1 MSEAAEESPTGRGTL
16 FLGAPITYIPIWA
29 AIIVVLSLI
38 PLSPVVG
45 GGGFFTLSMAVS
57 PLVGVVLGPWA
68 GALTALIGGY
78 VSMAVA
84 PYGAVLGPLEPIPR
98 ALEALVGGF
107 VAHRRRRFTWLA
119 TAFGPALLVV
129 FWASFPAVGMEFPR
143 CPLPSPLSMFS
154 PYAGFLFGATHV
166 WPSWILLLAT
176 SGRVRE
182 WISHGDFKKLSTA
195 MFIVTYYVS
204 SSVGHV
210 LGATLSLYLYRF
222 PLVLYV
228 YTALT
233 VTWAERLVM
242 AACGA
247 VMGAAAITAMRKAG
261 AVKPLYTIW

>member
-1 MSEAAEESPTGRGTL
+1 MSDAAKEPPTGRGVML
-16 FLGAPITYIPIWA
+16 LGAPITYIPIWA
-29 AIIVVLSLI
+29 AVIVVLGLI

-57 PLVGVVLGPWA
+57 PLVGVALGPWA

-78 VSMAVA
+78 ISMAVA
-84 PYGAVLGPLEPIPR
+84 PYGAILGPLEPIPR

-107 VAHRRRRFTWLA
+107 IAHRRGGFTWLA
-119 TAFGPALLVV
+119 AAFGPALLMV
-129 FWASFPAVGMEFPR
+129 FWASFPVVGMEFPR
-143 CPLPSPLSMFS
+143 CPLPPPLSVLS
-154 PYAGFLFGATHV
+154 PYAGFLFGVTHV
-166 WPSWILLLAT
+166 WPSWILLLAM
-176 SGRVRE
+176 SRRVRE

-210 LGATLSLYLYRF
+210 LGATLSLYLYRL

-233 VTWAERLVM
+233 LTWAERLVI

-247 VMGAAAITAMRKAG
+247 VVGAVAITALRKAG
-261 AVKPLYTIW
+261 ARKPLYTIW